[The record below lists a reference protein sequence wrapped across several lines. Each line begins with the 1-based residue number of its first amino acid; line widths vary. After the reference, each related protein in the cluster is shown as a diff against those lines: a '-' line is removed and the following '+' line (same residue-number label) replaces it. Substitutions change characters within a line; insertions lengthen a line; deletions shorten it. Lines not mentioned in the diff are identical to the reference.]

1 MASDNLMARP
11 TLKEAVETAA
21 KLAREAELCMDN
33 PAKVEQL
40 TNLGHLWLGIGSF
53 LTESGYGDS

>member
-1 MASDNLMARP
+1 MASDNMMQRP

-21 KLAREAELCMDN
+21 KLAREAEMSIDN

-40 TNLGHLWLGIGSF
+40 TNIGHLWLQIGSF